1 MKTIV
6 KIINAFAF
14 NPDDTEETRSL
25 KKLILVVSCT
35 CSLCGV
41 IWSAMYFYFLG
52 LGITMVFP
60 LLFAVIMSV
69 VIPFSHWKR
78 THSPLVYA
86 QLICI
91 TWLSAFIQWSLGS
104 LHDSGIVILWSLL
117 GAVGAILFLPMKK
130 TLSWLAMF
138 IVIVVVT
145 AVIQPQWTNEARL
158 LTDTARMCFY
168 LMNLSIPS
176 IVIFITVG
184 YFVNSNQ
191 ENIVKVKQT
200 YSKLINSEKL
210 AALGQVAAGIAH
222 EVNTPMG
229 AIKSSAEESEHSF
242 NDILTAFTWLTKA
255 LSEEDLGMFMEFITT
270 SDATTITLSTK
281 EEREIRKNL
290 RDTLT
295 ELGAENA
302 RFLAD
307 RLVQVGVHDLPAAL
321 TRFAKHEHFEKLVM
335 LTYNILNQQRSNQ
348 TIQLAVDKAS
358 RIVKA
363 LKTYMHSSGNEEMDT
378 IDLRDN
384 IETVLTIYH
393 NRLKQGV
400 QVVKNYE
407 DVPAVIGYA
416 DQLNQVW
423 TNLIINSLQAMDNR
437 GILTIGIKQEGDFIT
452 VSIKDTGN
460 GIPAAIQS
468 KIFDPFFTTKGS
480 GEGSGLGL
488 DIIKRIL
495 EEHNATISFRSIEG
509 EGTTFYVQLP
519 ITKTT

>member
-1 MKTIV
+1 
-6 KIINAFAF
+6 
-14 NPDDTEETRSL
+14 
-25 KKLILVVSCT
+25 
-35 CSLCGV
+35 
-41 IWSAMYFYFLG
+41 MYYYFLG
-52 LGITMVFP
+52 LGLTMVFP
-60 LLFAVIMSV
+60 LLFAVIMSI
-69 VIPFSHWKR
+69 VIPISHWQR
-78 THSPLVYA
+78 THRPLVYA

-117 GAVGAILFLPMKK
+117 GAIGAILFLPKRS
-130 TLSWLAMF
+130 LSWLAMF
-138 IVIVVVT
+138 ILIVVVT
-145 AVIQPQWTNEARL
+145 AAVQPRWTNEARF

-168 LMNLSIPS
+168 IMNLSIPS
-176 IVIFITVG
+176 IVIFITVM

-191 ENIVKVKQT
+191 ENSEKVKHT

-229 AIKSSAEESEHSF
+229 AIKSSAEESAYSF
-242 NDILTAFTWLTKA
+242 NDILTAFTWLTKS
-255 LSEEDLGMFMEFITT
+255 LTEEDIGVFMDFISKNYT
-270 SDATTITLSTK
+270 ATITLSTK

-295 ELGAENA
+295 EHGAENA

-307 RLVQVGVHDLPAAL
+307 RLVQVGVYELPDAL
-321 TRFAKHEHFEKLVM
+321 TRFATHEHFEKLVM

-363 LKTYMHSSGNEEMDT
+363 LKTYMHSSGTEEMDT

-400 QVVKNYE
+400 QVIKNYE

-423 TNLIINSLQAMDNR
+423 TNLIINSLQAMDNK
-437 GILTIGIKQEGDFIT
+437 GILTIGIKQDGDAIT
-452 VSIKDTGN
+452 VSIQDTGH

-488 DIIKRIL
+488 DIIKRIV

-519 ITKTT
+519 TVKTL